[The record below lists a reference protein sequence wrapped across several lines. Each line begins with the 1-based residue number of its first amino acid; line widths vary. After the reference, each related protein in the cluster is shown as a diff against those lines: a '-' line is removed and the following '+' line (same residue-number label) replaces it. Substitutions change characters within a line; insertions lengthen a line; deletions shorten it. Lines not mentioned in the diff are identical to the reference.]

1 MPFESLRIIPGV
13 DLEETRSDNAAGI
26 SESNFIRWRDNI
38 PEKRGGYTKYVNTT
52 YIGKSRALHAWQG
65 LTTDKRFALGTTER
79 LYVTEGNN
87 ATDITPQVISH
98 DLTSTPAEF
107 TLSTTLGSSQV
118 TVTDND
124 QINNI
129 TVYDTVIFNTQ
140 IEIGDILLFGAYD
153 IVSVTPALGQYV
165 IETNIPAQS
174 TGSVPVFPEFVITD
188 GSAIVRCD
196 IANINPLFSALPI
209 PYYYAPGD
217 VVSFIVPTE
226 VAGITIYGDYTVK
239 DADALGFTFTAS
251 NSANQS
257 TSQFIN
263 YGNLNLTYYVTI
275 GPQTQGMG
283 YGIGFYKSYPE
294 SASVTGAS
302 STGSYATLTLSGTSH
317 FQPAV
322 SANTDFE
329 YVTVSGVGAP
339 YDGNHRLTSAT
350 TNTVSF
356 ALGAAPTLGA
366 GGTVSTLTYSVTSA
380 SVTDGLATITVSGL
394 CHLLAGDIIIV
405 AGVGVDY
412 NGEHQITVARTASVS
427 FPLASGAL
435 VGSGGTI
442 QQYHSS
448 GGYGTG
454 VVQQSS
460 DRGAKITATD
470 WTLDNWGE
478 VLLACPRNGPI
489 FTWAPSQGYGN
500 AAMIPQAP
508 TVNAGMFLAMP
519 QRQIMAW
526 GTTYT
531 GIQDPLQIRWC
542 DVNNYNS
549 WTTTVTNQA
558 GGYHI
563 PTGSLIVRG
572 IQGPTQQYWFTDIDV
587 YVSQYTGPPYVYGFN
602 KVGSGCGLIGQK
614 AVCMLHS
621 NMYWMSQKQF
631 FVLSGTNAAQTIPC
645 TVWDFVFQNLN
656 QNYVDNIR
664 AAANSMFN
672 EVSWFFP
679 TVNSTNG
686 ENDAYVCFNV
696 LYNEWDYGYL
706 DRAAWI
712 DQSVLGGPLATQN
725 YYDETSLTPWT
736 ANVYQHETSYN
747 LAGLPMP
754 SYFKTGYFTLSN
766 GNDLVFVDWLLPDM
780 KWGEYSQAPNA
791 SLEMTFYV
799 TDYPGEQPKTYGP
812 YTITANTPYIEP
824 RFRGRYVQIG
834 VSSNDLN
841 SFWRLGSMRYRY
853 AVAGRR

>member
-13 DLEETRSDNAAGI
+13 DIEETRADNAAGI

-65 LTTDKRFALGTTER
+65 LTQDKRYALGTTER
-79 LYVTEGNN
+79 LYITANN
-87 ATDITPQVISH
+87 NTSDITPLVINH
-98 DLTSTPAEF
+98 NLTNSPAQF
-107 TLSTTLGSSQV
+107 TLSTTNGSSIV
-118 TVTDND
+118 TVTDTLQTD
-124 QINNI
+124 VTI
-129 TVYDTVIFNTQ
+129 YDTVIFNTQ
-140 IEIGDILLFGAYD
+140 VEVGSILLFGSYD
-153 IVSVTPALGQYV
+153 IVSVTGGDYE
-165 IETNIPAQS
+165 IETGIPAQS
-174 TGSVPVFPEFVITD
+174 TTTTTLFPTFTVTD
-188 GSAIVRCD
+188 NSAVVRCD
-196 IANINPLFSALPI
+196 IANINPLISTAPI

-217 VVSFIVPTE
+217 VVAFTVPTD
-226 VAGITIYGDYTVK
+226 VGGIIIYGEYTVRE
-239 DADALGFTFTAS
+239 ADNTGFTFTAQ

-257 TSQFIN
+257 TTQSLNYSQ
-263 YGNLNLTYYVTI
+263 LNLTYYATI
-275 GPQTQGMG
+275 GPQLLGLG
-283 YGIGFYKSYPE
+283 YGKGFYKSYSE
-294 SASVTGAS
+294 TVNVTGAS
-302 STGSYATLTLSGTSH
+302 SAAGFATLTLAGSSN
-317 FQPAV
+317 FQQGE
-322 SANTDFE
+322 TI
-329 YVTVSGVGAP
+329 TVAGVGAP
-339 YDGNHRLTSAT
+339 YNGSHKLTSAT
-350 TNTVSF
+350 FNSVTF
-356 ALGAAPTLGA
+356 QLGAASTLGA
-366 GGTVSTLTYSVTSA
+366 GGTVS
-380 SVTDGLATITVSGL
+380 
-394 CHLLAGDIIIV
+394 
-405 AGVGVDY
+405 
-412 NGEHQITVARTASVS
+412 
-427 FPLASGAL
+427 
-435 VGSGGTI
+435 GT
-442 QQYHSS
+442 HNS

-454 VVQQSS
+454 VVQTNNTRLNASQ
-460 DRGAKITATD
+460 ITTTD

-478 VLLACPRNGPI
+478 ILLACPRNGPI

-500 AAMIPQAP
+500 ASMISQAP
-508 TVNAGMFLAMP
+508 IVNSGMFLAMP

-526 GTTYT
+526 GSTYS
-531 GIQDPLQIRWC
+531 GIQNPLQIRWC
-542 DVNNYNS
+542 DVNNYND
-549 WTTTVTNQA
+549 WTTTVINQA
-558 GGYHI
+558 GGYTI

-679 TVNSTNG
+679 SVNSVNG

-725 YYDETSLTPWT
+725 YYDEAALNQWT

-853 AVAGRR
+853 AVSGRR